1 MEVGRTFALVLDLVE
16 RKEVMISDHGYD
28 ELAEDAILVKDI
40 LASVSKGMVV
50 LDDMRDALCRGD
62 VGKPLNS
69 QTFFSHQLRLTPNG
83 EQRH

>member
-1 MEVGRTFALVLDLVE
+1 MEIGRTFALVLDLVE

-62 VGKPLNS
+62 VREAA
-69 QTFFSHQLRLTPNG
+69 QLADVFLTPAAVNS
-83 EQRH
+83 